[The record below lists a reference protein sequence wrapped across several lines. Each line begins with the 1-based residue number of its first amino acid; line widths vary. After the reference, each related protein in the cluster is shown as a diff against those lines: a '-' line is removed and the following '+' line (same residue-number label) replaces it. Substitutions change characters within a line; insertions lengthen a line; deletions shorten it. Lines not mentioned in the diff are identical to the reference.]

1 MIKRPLDP
9 RFSEA
14 VKAGR
19 KFTTIRDKP
28 WPTGKPIMLYNWS
41 GKPYRSPQVDVAP
54 IVVLGFWTIYITHH
68 LDGTMHYEYG
78 MENDKPLWETEGFES
93 QKELDD
99 WFRPL
104 IMRGFKT
111 PKCLMRFQLA
121 ARLPEGK
128 FRQTYGA
135 PFRFTLGESY
145 ELQNG
150 QFVKIVARHLQT
162 AGYETIEDEAGVHR
176 YDRST
181 HDSDAGRVTGTAHDY
196 SCPENI
202 KRYSQPVQPA

>member
-14 VKAGR
+14 VKSER

-28 WPTGKPIMLYNWS
+28 WPTDKPIMLYNWS
-41 GKPYRSPQVDVAP
+41 GKPYRSPQIDVAP
-54 IVVLGFWTIYITHH
+54 IVVLGYWTIRITHH
-68 LDGTMHYEYG
+68 FDGTMNYEYG
-78 MENDKPLWETEGFES
+78 MENAKPLWETEGFES

-111 PKCLMRFQLA
+111 PKYLMRFKLQ
-121 ARLPEGK
+121 PSK
-128 FRQTYGA
+128 DS
-135 PFRFTLGESY
+135 PFRYKLGETY

-150 QFVKIVARHLQT
+150 QSVTIVARHIQF
-162 AGYETIEDEAGVHR
+162 AGYETIEDEAGFHR

-181 HDSDAGRVTGTAHDY
+181 HDSDAGRVTGTPHDY

-202 KRYSQPVQPA
+202 KRHS